1 MKYLVSIFIILLLS
15 FPIFSESGIAKKG
28 KVFLAKLLSFDED
41 KNGNA
46 TVEDVIRVM
55 ETHGQMSKEEI
66 ETFLKIACGDHHTKE
81 SLS

>member
-1 MKYLVSIFIILLLS
+1 MMV
-15 FPIFSESGIAKKG
+15 
-28 KVFLAKLLSFDED
+28 FDED

-81 SLS
+81 SLSQVKAFEIKKSTTQIYNI